1 MKIDTVK
8 IFFIFLM
15 ILTCAK
21 VQAFQDCVITT
32 DAKLTDIKIE
42 NHNII
47 DVCPLITIMNEKNTL
62 IVHPLSVGQTRFCVL
77 KNNKNIEVFNVK
89 VEEDKTIIDE
99 VEGFLIDTLDE
110 PPEFFDYDLDIPPV
124 VNSSEGKIN
133 G

>member
-89 VEEDKTIIDE
+89 VEEDTI
-99 VEGFLIDTLDE
+99 
-110 PPEFFDYDLDIPPV
+110 
-124 VNSSEGKIN
+124 
-133 G
+133 

>member
-1 MKIDTVK
+1 MPLVIAPLNKILCVIK
-8 IFFIFLM
+8 
-15 ILTCAK
+15 ILTDEK
-21 VQAFQDCVITT
+21 TKKHLFDLGITVNS
-32 DAKLTDIKIE
+32 KIE
-42 NHNII
+42 
-47 DVCPLITIMNEKNTL
+47 
-62 IVHPLSVGQTRFCVL
+62 VL

-99 VEGFLIDTLDE
+99 VEGFSIDTLDE